1 MTLRFALARGLA
13 DVLGTLLHEAARAT
27 GTIRAWTGLRPLRA
41 APVRG
46 ILVAGLDFVPIVARI
61 RDWPWTDAKRVPC
74 GRCLTATL
82 VRLLLGAGLA
92 VTFSQSGMTLNPL
105 NGGYDRCSNASDH

>member
-74 GRCLTATL
+74 VPHSHSREASPGRWSCSHIQS
-82 VRLLLGAGLA
+82 VRDD
-92 VTFSQSGMTLNPL
+92 VEPL
-105 NGGYDRCSNASDH
+105 ERRLRSV